1 MAVRHLLENGI
12 MWELFT
18 IGFLAGLALAIPV
31 GPMAIMLV
39 NTTIS
44 RGLRNGVVG
53 ALGMASVDGV
63 YALAVFVI
71 GGAIAAAL
79 TSLKLILG
87 LVGASILLVLGVQ
100 TLIRNLRL
108 IGKPELQVSASVGGG
123 SVFKTFGI
131 FVAATVVNP
140 PTALY
145 FLAIAPNVANL
156 GFSLSIETAVV
167 FAAAVFIGSLIWQEA
182 LVFAGL
188 AIRGITTNAFRVW
201 LGAVGGLLIIAL
213 AISIGYQSIWN

>member
-1 MAVRHLLENGI
+1 

-44 RGLRNGVVG
+44 RGLRHGVVG
-53 ALGMASVDGV
+53 ALGMASVDGL
-63 YALAVFVI
+63 YALSVFMI
-71 GGAIAAAL
+71 GGFITAAL
-79 TSLKLILG
+79 ASLKVALG
-87 LVGASILLVLGVQ
+87 LIGASILLFLGLQ

-108 IGKPELQVSASVGGG
+108 IGEPDLHDSASGKDG
-123 SVFKTFGI
+123 SVYQTFGT

-156 GFSLSIETAVV
+156 GFPLSTENVIV
-167 FAAAVFIGSLIWQEA
+167 FAVSVFVGSLIWQEA
-182 LVFAGL
+182 LVFAGI
-188 AIRGITTNAFRVW
+188 AIRGITTNRFRVW
-201 LGAVGGLLIIAL
+201 LGAFGGLLIVVL
-213 AISIGYQSIWN
+213 AISIGYQSLWN